1 MASSSKDETIV
12 IWNMTKVKSHPHD
25 SVMHVLKDHEHVIDC
40 IKWAPYEACL
50 ILDKHSQKQF
60 SGNGNNGISS
70 STIENGGDQSAHE

>member
-50 ILDKHSQKQF
+50 ILDKHS
-60 SGNGNNGISS
+60 
-70 STIENGGDQSAHE
+70 